1 MELHLSSCIQVNLIF
16 QNGWH
21 QKKTLQNDINIAWNN
36 INISKHWG
44 MTGIFDIKSVVQK
57 TRALRSID
65 TQLTNH
71 YKHWL
76 WRIAVAI
83 HLRSTEMWMET
94 APQPSDRGG
103 LMRWRSGKCWK
114 IHKPR
119 KLRGISE
126 ILFYKGWGMNERE
139 SNSTFLKGKI
149 RKKQGSVCKGN
160 ITKVQAWSVLY
171 CSSWYGTMDVC
182 MPKSFQT
189 GKPCVDLAILQMI
202 SYSTNKNHKYLLGRF
217 VFSIPI

>member
-1 MELHLSSCIQVNLIF
+1 MELHLSSCIQVNLNF

-139 SNSTFLKGKI
+139 STSTFLKGKI
-149 RKKQGSVCKGN
+149 RKKNKEAFAKEISQRFRLEVCCIAAAGM
-160 ITKVQAWSVLY
+160 VLWMY
-171 CSSWYGTMDVC
+171 VC
-182 MPKSFQT
+182 LSHFR
-189 GKPCVDLAILQMI
+189 LANL
-202 SYSTNKNHKYLLGRF
+202 
-217 VFSIPI
+217 V